1 MKPIEVVAY
10 EAYCA
15 KAGSKSMVTGN
26 FLPSWG
32 ELPESV
38 KECWLYVARTVI
50 IEFLYNK
57 S

>member
-15 KAGSKSMVTGN
+15 KAGAKSMITGN
-26 FLPSWG
+26 ILPDWKDLS
-32 ELPESV
+32 ESV
-38 KECWLYVARTVI
+38 KECWLCVARTVI
-50 IEFLYNK
+50 IEFLYDK